1 MMKTK
6 GHQILKSYM
15 GNNKDSWG
23 MPDTIGTIR
32 FVSDKKRKCSSGKS
46 IANVSNFDKRME
58 IPKKVDQHS
67 HRVTK
72 ENKVGHHMKKNSE
85 IPINKEYANTF
96 KKLPI
101 QSINLEEKKSYSVKK
116 NRDSSVNQKSSNNY
130 SLNASKIKQKQ
141 EPNSIEAFTEEN
153 KCLKQTVKILKAYIA
168 SMNKQFENKIKNYN
182 KEKDEIIKQLKN
194 KNDFLMKENMNLK
207 LKLLEIIYM
216 TEIYDNNE
224 NNRDIQTQKFLSQ
237 LFTENIYLRKAN
249 ISLNNISEDLFIRK
263 AKTSI
268 NPNAIKDNLT
278 QDNKQQEEQIIN
290 NNPFQNYKNDLPQ
303 NKPKHKRQRTHVQ
316 LNEIQNE
323 EENNSSKTP
332 TIVLTSNSTSTVV
345 DSSKNTDAF
354 GDTLEDLSNFT
365 KTMRRNNDSKKNVFD
380 DIDTAKEGVIS
391 PTSSQ
396 LLSSNKKQ
404 LFYRT
409 PRDKEKK
416 KIEFTN

>member
-15 GNNKDSWG
+15 GTNKESWG
-23 MPDTIGTIR
+23 IPDSIGTIR
-32 FVSDKKRKCSSGKS
+32 FVSDKKRKCSSGKNMAS
-46 IANVSNFDKRME
+46 VSNFDKRQE

-85 IPINKEYANTF
+85 VPINKEYANTF

-101 QSINLEEKKSYSVKK
+101 QSINLEEKKSSSVKK
-116 NRDSSVNQKSSNNY
+116 NRDSSVNQKSSNY
-130 SLNASKIKQKQ
+130 SLNASKLKQKN
-141 EPNSIEAFTEEN
+141 EPNSIEAFAEEN
-153 KCLKQTVKILKAYIA
+153 KCLKHTIKILGSYIT
-168 SMNKQFENKIKNYN
+168 SMNQQFDNKIKTLN
-182 KEKDEIIKQLKN
+182 KEKDDMIKQLKN
-194 KNDFLMKENMNLK
+194 KNDFLMKENKNLK

-224 NNRDIQTQKFLSQ
+224 NNRDIKTQKFLSQ

-263 AKTSI
+263 AKTTI
-268 NPNAIKDNLT
+268 NPNSIKDNLT

-303 NKPKHKRQRTHVQ
+303 NKTKHKRQRTHVQ

-323 EENNSSKTP
+323 EDASKTP
-332 TIVLTSNSTSTVV
+332 TIILTSNSTSTVV

-365 KTMRRNNDSKKNVFD
+365 KTMRHNNDSKKNVFD
-380 DIDTAKEGVIS
+380 DIDPPKDGVIS

>member
-15 GNNKDSWG
+15 GTNKESWG
-23 MPDTIGTIR
+23 IPDSIGTIR
-32 FVSDKKRKCSSGKS
+32 FVSDKKRKCSSGKNMAS
-46 IANVSNFDKRME
+46 VSNFDKRQE

-85 IPINKEYANTF
+85 VPINKEYANTF

-101 QSINLEEKKSYSVKK
+101 QSINLEEKKSSSVKK
-116 NRDSSVNQKSSNNY
+116 NRDSSVNQKSSNY
-130 SLNASKIKQKQ
+130 SLNASKLKQKN
-141 EPNSIEAFTEEN
+141 EPNSIEAFAEEN
-153 KCLKQTVKILKAYIA
+153 KCLKHTIKILGSYIT
-168 SMNKQFENKIKNYN
+168 SMNQQFDNKIKTLN
-182 KEKDEIIKQLKN
+182 KEKDDMIKQLKN
-194 KNDFLMKENMNLK
+194 KNDFLMKENKNLK

-224 NNRDIQTQKFLSQ
+224 NNRDIKTQKFLSQ

-263 AKTSI
+263 AKTTI
-268 NPNAIKDNLT
+268 NPNSIKDNLT

-303 NKPKHKRQRTHVQ
+303 NKTKHKRQRTHVQ

-323 EENNSSKTP
+323 EDASKTP
-332 TIVLTSNSTSTVV
+332 TIILTSNSTSTVV

-380 DIDTAKEGVIS
+380 DIDPPKDGVIS

>member
-23 MPDTIGTIR
+23 IPDTIGTIR

-141 EPNSIEAFTEEN
+141 EPNSIEAFAEEN
-153 KCLKQTVKILKAYIA
+153 KCLKQTVKILGAYIA

-194 KNDFLMKENMNLK
+194 KNDFLMKENKNLK

-303 NKPKHKRQRTHVQ
+303 NKTKHKRQRTHVQ

-323 EENNSSKTP
+323 EDNNSSKTP

-380 DIDTAKEGVIS
+380 DIDAAKEGVIS

>member
-15 GNNKDSWG
+15 GTNKESWG
-23 MPDTIGTIR
+23 IPDSIGTIR
-32 FVSDKKRKCSSGKS
+32 FVSDKKRKCSSGKNMAS
-46 IANVSNFDKRME
+46 VSNFDKRQE

-85 IPINKEYANTF
+85 VPINKEYANTF

-101 QSINLEEKKSYSVKK
+101 QSINLEEKKSSSVKK
-116 NRDSSVNQKSSNNY
+116 NRDSSVNQKSSNY
-130 SLNASKIKQKQ
+130 SLNASKLKQKN
-141 EPNSIEAFTEEN
+141 EPNSIEAFAEEN
-153 KCLKQTVKILKAYIA
+153 KCLKHTIKILGSYIT
-168 SMNKQFENKIKNYN
+168 SMNQQFDNKIKTLN
-182 KEKDEIIKQLKN
+182 KEKDDMIKQLKN
-194 KNDFLMKENMNLK
+194 KNEFLMKENKNLK

-224 NNRDIQTQKFLSQ
+224 NNRDIKTQKFLSQ

-263 AKTSI
+263 AKTTI
-268 NPNAIKDNLT
+268 NPNSIKDNLT

-303 NKPKHKRQRTHVQ
+303 NKTKHKRQRTHVQ

-323 EENNSSKTP
+323 EDASKTP
-332 TIVLTSNSTSTVV
+332 TIILTSNSTSTVV

-380 DIDTAKEGVIS
+380 DIDPPKDGVIS

>member
-15 GNNKDSWG
+15 GTNKESWG
-23 MPDTIGTIR
+23 IPDSIGTIR
-32 FVSDKKRKCSSGKS
+32 FVSDKKRKCSSGKNMAS
-46 IANVSNFDKRME
+46 VSNFDKRQE

-67 HRVTK
+67 HRATK
-72 ENKVGHHMKKNSE
+72 ENKVEHHMKKNSAV
-85 IPINKEYANTF
+85 PINKAYANTF
-96 KKLPI
+96 NKLPI
-101 QSINLEEKKSYSVKK
+101 QSINLEEKKSSSVKK
-116 NRDSSVNQKSSNNY
+116 NRDSSVNQKSSNY
-130 SLNASKIKQKQ
+130 SLNASKLKQKN
-141 EPNSIEAFTEEN
+141 EPNSIEAFAEEN
-153 KCLKQTVKILKAYIA
+153 KCLKHTIKILGSYIT
-168 SMNKQFENKIKNYN
+168 SMNQQFDNKIKTLN
-182 KEKDEIIKQLKN
+182 KEKDDMIKQLKN
-194 KNDFLMKENMNLK
+194 KNDFLMKENKNLK

-224 NNRDIQTQKFLSQ
+224 NNRDIKTQKFLSQ

-263 AKTSI
+263 AKTTI
-268 NPNAIKDNLT
+268 NPNSIKDNLT

-303 NKPKHKRQRTHVQ
+303 NKTKHKRQRTHVQ

-323 EENNSSKTP
+323 EDASKTP
-332 TIVLTSNSTSTVV
+332 TIILTSNSTSTVV

-380 DIDTAKEGVIS
+380 DIDPPKDGVIS

>member
-15 GNNKDSWG
+15 GTNKESWG
-23 MPDTIGTIR
+23 IPDSIGTIR
-32 FVSDKKRKCSSGKS
+32 FVSDKKRKCSSGKNMAS
-46 IANVSNFDKRME
+46 VSNFDKRQE

-85 IPINKEYANTF
+85 VPINKEYANTF

-101 QSINLEEKKSYSVKK
+101 QSINLEEKKSSSVKK
-116 NRDSSVNQKSSNNY
+116 NRDSSVNQKSSNY
-130 SLNASKIKQKQ
+130 SLNASKLKQKN
-141 EPNSIEAFTEEN
+141 EPNSIEAFAEEN
-153 KCLKQTVKILKAYIA
+153 KCLKHTIKILGSYIT
-168 SMNKQFENKIKNYN
+168 SMNQQFDNKIKTLN
-182 KEKDEIIKQLKN
+182 KEKDDMIKQLKN
-194 KNDFLMKENMNLK
+194 KNDFLMKENKNLK

-216 TEIYDNNE
+216 TELYDNNE
-224 NNRDIQTQKFLSQ
+224 NNRDIKTQKFLSQ

-263 AKTSI
+263 AKTTI
-268 NPNAIKDNLT
+268 NPNSIKDNLT

-303 NKPKHKRQRTHVQ
+303 NKTKHKRQRTHVQ

-323 EENNSSKTP
+323 EDASKTP
-332 TIVLTSNSTSTVV
+332 TIILTSNSTSTVV

-380 DIDTAKEGVIS
+380 DIDPPKDGVIS

>member
-15 GNNKDSWG
+15 GTNKESWG
-23 MPDTIGTIR
+23 IPDSIGTIR
-32 FVSDKKRKCSSGKS
+32 FVSDKKRKCSSGKNMAS
-46 IANVSNFDKRME
+46 VSNFDKRQE

-85 IPINKEYANTF
+85 VPINKEYANTF

-101 QSINLEEKKSYSVKK
+101 QSINLEEKKSSSVKK
-116 NRDSSVNQKSSNNY
+116 NRDSSVNQKSSNY
-130 SLNASKIKQKQ
+130 SLNASKLKQKN
-141 EPNSIEAFTEEN
+141 EPNSIEAFAEEN
-153 KCLKQTVKILKAYIA
+153 KCLKHTIKILGSYIT
-168 SMNKQFENKIKNYN
+168 SMNQQFDNKIKTLN
-182 KEKDEIIKQLKN
+182 KEKDDMIKQLKN
-194 KNDFLMKENMNLK
+194 KNDFLMKENKTLK
-207 LKLLEIIYM
+207 LKLLEVIYM

-224 NNRDIQTQKFLSQ
+224 NNRDIKTQKFLSQ

-263 AKTSI
+263 AKTTI
-268 NPNAIKDNLT
+268 NPNSIKDNLT

-303 NKPKHKRQRTHVQ
+303 NKTKHKRQRTHVQ

-323 EENNSSKTP
+323 EDASKTP
-332 TIVLTSNSTSTVV
+332 TIILTSNSTSTVV

-380 DIDTAKEGVIS
+380 DIDPPKDGVIS

>member
-1 MMKTK
+1 MKTK

-15 GNNKDSWG
+15 ANSKQESWG
-23 MPDTIGTIR
+23 IPETLGTIR
-32 FVSDKKRKCSSGKS
+32 FVSDKKRKCSSGKN
-46 IANVSNFDKRME
+46 ITNVSNFDKRAE
-58 IPKKVDQHS
+58 IPKKLDQHS

-72 ENKVGHHMKKNSE
+72 ENKVGHHVKKNSE
-85 IPINKEYANTF
+85 IPLNKEYVNTF

-116 NRDSSVNQKSSNNY
+116 NRDSSVNQKRNDNY
-130 SLNASKIKQKQ
+130 SLNGSKIRPKI
-141 EPNSIEAFTEEN
+141 EPNTIEAFAEEN
-153 KCLKQTVKILKAYIA
+153 KCLKHTIKILGSYIT
-168 SMNKQFENKIKNYN
+168 SLNQQFDNKLKNYN
-182 KEKDEIIKQLKN
+182 KEKDDMIKHLKE
-194 KNDFLMKENMNLK
+194 KNDFLTKENKNLK
-207 LKLLEIIYM
+207 LKLLEIIYI
-216 TEIYDNNE
+216 TKIYDNHE
-224 NNRDIQTQKFLSQ
+224 NNRDTKTQKFLSQ

-263 AKTSI
+263 AKTTI
-268 NPNAIKDNLT
+268 NSNTINDNLNA
-278 QDNKQQEEQIIN
+278 DNKQEQIVN

-303 NKPKHKRQRTHVQ
+303 SKAKHKRQRTHVQ
-316 LNEIQNE
+316 LNEIQNDDDDK
-323 EENNSSKTP
+323 SSQSKSP

-345 DSSKNTDAF
+345 ESSKNSDAF

-380 DIDTAKEGVIS
+380 DIETPKDGVIS

-404 LFYRT
+404 LYYRT

-416 KIEFTN
+416 RIEFTK

>member
-15 GNNKDSWG
+15 GTNKESWG
-23 MPDTIGTIR
+23 IPDSIGTIR
-32 FVSDKKRKCSSGKS
+32 FVSDKKRKCSSGKNMAS
-46 IANVSNFDKRME
+46 VSNFDKRQE

-85 IPINKEYANTF
+85 VPINKEYANTF

-101 QSINLEEKKSYSVKK
+101 QSINLEEKKSSSVKK
-116 NRDSSVNQKSSNNY
+116 NRDSSVNQKSSNY
-130 SLNASKIKQKQ
+130 SLNASKLKQKN
-141 EPNSIEAFTEEN
+141 EPNSIEAFAEEN
-153 KCLKQTVKILKAYIA
+153 KCLKHTIKILGSYIT
-168 SMNKQFENKIKNYN
+168 SMNQQFDNKIKTLN
-182 KEKDEIIKQLKN
+182 KEKDDMIKQLKN
-194 KNDFLMKENMNLK
+194 KNDFLMKENKNLK

-224 NNRDIQTQKFLSQ
+224 NNRDIKTQQFLSQ

-263 AKTSI
+263 AKTTI
-268 NPNAIKDNLT
+268 NPNSIKDNLT

-303 NKPKHKRQRTHVQ
+303 NKTKHKRQRTHVQ

-323 EENNSSKTP
+323 EDASKTP
-332 TIVLTSNSTSTVV
+332 TIILTSNSTSTVV

-380 DIDTAKEGVIS
+380 DIDPPKDGVIS

>member
-15 GNNKDSWG
+15 GTNKESWG
-23 MPDTIGTIR
+23 IPDSIGTIR
-32 FVSDKKRKCSSGKS
+32 FVSDKKRKCSSGKNMAS
-46 IANVSNFDKRME
+46 VSNFDKRQE

-85 IPINKEYANTF
+85 VPINKEYANTF

-101 QSINLEEKKSYSVKK
+101 QSINLEEKKSSSVKK
-116 NRDSSVNQKSSNNY
+116 NRDSSVNQKSSNY
-130 SLNASKIKQKQ
+130 SLNASKLKQKN
-141 EPNSIEAFTEEN
+141 EPNSIEAFAEEN
-153 KCLKQTVKILKAYIA
+153 KCLKHTIKILGSYIT
-168 SMNKQFENKIKNYN
+168 SMNQQFDNKIKTLN
-182 KEKDEIIKQLKN
+182 KEKDDMIKQLKN
-194 KNDFLMKENMNLK
+194 KNDFLMKENKNLK

-224 NNRDIQTQKFLSQ
+224 NNRDIKTQKFLSQ

-263 AKTSI
+263 AKTTI
-268 NPNAIKDNLT
+268 NPNSIKDNLT

-303 NKPKHKRQRTHVQ
+303 NKTKHKRQRTHVQ

-323 EENNSSKTP
+323 EDASKTP
-332 TIVLTSNSTSTVV
+332 TIILTSNSTSTVV
-345 DSSKNTDAF
+345 DSSKNIDAF

-380 DIDTAKEGVIS
+380 DIDPPKDGVIS

>member
-15 GNNKDSWG
+15 GTNKESWG
-23 MPDTIGTIR
+23 IPDSIGTIR
-32 FVSDKKRKCSSGKS
+32 FVSDKKRKCSSGKNMAS
-46 IANVSNFDKRME
+46 VSNFDKRQE

-85 IPINKEYANTF
+85 VPINKEYANTF

-101 QSINLEEKKSYSVKK
+101 QSIKLEEKKSSSVKK
-116 NRDSSVNQKSSNNY
+116 NRDSSVNQKSSNY
-130 SLNASKIKQKQ
+130 SLNASKLKQKN
-141 EPNSIEAFTEEN
+141 EPNSIEAFAEEN
-153 KCLKQTVKILKAYIA
+153 KCLKHTIKILGSYIT
-168 SMNKQFENKIKNYN
+168 SMNQQFDNKIKTLN
-182 KEKDEIIKQLKN
+182 KEKDDMIKQLKN
-194 KNDFLMKENMNLK
+194 KNDFLMKENKNLK

-224 NNRDIQTQKFLSQ
+224 NNRDIKTQKFLSQ

-263 AKTSI
+263 AKTTI
-268 NPNAIKDNLT
+268 NPNSIKDNLT

-303 NKPKHKRQRTHVQ
+303 NKTKHKRQRTHVQ

-323 EENNSSKTP
+323 EDASKTP
-332 TIVLTSNSTSTVV
+332 TIILTSNSTSTVV

-380 DIDTAKEGVIS
+380 DIDPPKDGVIS

>member
-15 GNNKDSWG
+15 GTNKESWG
-23 MPDTIGTIR
+23 IPDSIGTIR
-32 FVSDKKRKCSSGKS
+32 FVSDKKRKCSSGKNMAS
-46 IANVSNFDKRME
+46 VSNFDKRQE

-101 QSINLEEKKSYSVKK
+101 QSINLEEKKSSSVKK
-116 NRDSSVNQKSSNNY
+116 NRDSSVNQKSSNY
-130 SLNASKIKQKQ
+130 SLNASKLKQKN
-141 EPNSIEAFTEEN
+141 EPNSIEAFAEEN
-153 KCLKQTVKILKAYIA
+153 KCLKHTIKILGSYIT
-168 SMNKQFENKIKNYN
+168 SMNQQFDNKIKTLN
-182 KEKDEIIKQLKN
+182 KEKDDMIKQLKN
-194 KNDFLMKENMNLK
+194 KNEFLMKENKNLK

-224 NNRDIQTQKFLSQ
+224 NNRDIKTQKFLSQ

-263 AKTSI
+263 AKTTI
-268 NPNAIKDNLT
+268 NPNSIKDNLT

-303 NKPKHKRQRTHVQ
+303 NKTKHKRQRTHVQ

-323 EENNSSKTP
+323 EDASKTP
-332 TIVLTSNSTSTVV
+332 TIILTSNSTSTVV

-380 DIDTAKEGVIS
+380 DIDPPKDGVIS

>member
-1 MMKTK
+1 MKTK

-15 GNNKDSWG
+15 GTNKESWG
-23 MPDTIGTIR
+23 IPDSIGTIR
-32 FVSDKKRKCSSGKS
+32 FVSDKKRKCSSGKNMAS
-46 IANVSNFDKRME
+46 VSNFDKRQE

-85 IPINKEYANTF
+85 VPINKEYANTF

-101 QSINLEEKKSYSVKK
+101 QSINLEEKKSSSVKK
-116 NRDSSVNQKSSNNY
+116 NRDSSVNQKSSNY
-130 SLNASKIKQKQ
+130 SLNASKLKQKN
-141 EPNSIEAFTEEN
+141 EPNSIEAFAEEN
-153 KCLKQTVKILKAYIA
+153 KCLKHTIKILGSYIT
-168 SMNKQFENKIKNYN
+168 SMNQQFDNKIKTLN
-182 KEKDEIIKQLKN
+182 KEKDDMIKQLKN
-194 KNDFLMKENMNLK
+194 KNDFLMKENKNLK

-224 NNRDIQTQKFLSQ
+224 NNRDIKTQKFLSQ

-263 AKTSI
+263 AKTTI
-268 NPNAIKDNLT
+268 NPNSIKDNLT

-303 NKPKHKRQRTHVQ
+303 NKTKHKRQRTHVQ

-323 EENNSSKTP
+323 EDASKTP
-332 TIVLTSNSTSTVV
+332 TIILTSNSTSTVV

-380 DIDTAKEGVIS
+380 DIDPPKDGVIS

>member
-15 GNNKDSWG
+15 GTNKESWG
-23 MPDTIGTIR
+23 IPDSIGTIR
-32 FVSDKKRKCSSGKS
+32 FVSDKKRKCSSGKNMAS
-46 IANVSNFDKRME
+46 VSNFDKRQE

-101 QSINLEEKKSYSVKK
+101 QSINLEEKKSSSVKK
-116 NRDSSVNQKSSNNY
+116 NRDSSVNQKSSNY
-130 SLNASKIKQKQ
+130 SLNASKLKQKN
-141 EPNSIEAFTEEN
+141 EPNSIEAFAEEN
-153 KCLKQTVKILKAYIA
+153 KCLKHTIKILGSYIT
-168 SMNKQFENKIKNYN
+168 SMNQQFDNKIKTLN
-182 KEKDEIIKQLKN
+182 KEKDDMIKQLKN
-194 KNDFLMKENMNLK
+194 KNDFLMKENKNLK

-224 NNRDIQTQKFLSQ
+224 NNRDIKTQKFLSQ

-263 AKTSI
+263 AKTTI
-268 NPNAIKDNLT
+268 NPNSIKDNLT

-303 NKPKHKRQRTHVQ
+303 NKTKHKRQRTHVQ

-323 EENNSSKTP
+323 EDASKTP
-332 TIVLTSNSTSTVV
+332 TIILTSNSTSTVV

-380 DIDTAKEGVIS
+380 DIDPPKDGVIS

>member
-15 GNNKDSWG
+15 GTNKESWG
-23 MPDTIGTIR
+23 IPDSIGTIR
-32 FVSDKKRKCSSGKS
+32 FVSDKKRKCSSGKNMAS
-46 IANVSNFDKRME
+46 VSNFDKRQE

-85 IPINKEYANTF
+85 VPINKEYANTF

-101 QSINLEEKKSYSVKK
+101 QSINLEEKKSSSVKK
-116 NRDSSVNQKSSNNY
+116 NRDCSVNQKSSNY
-130 SLNASKIKQKQ
+130 SLNASKLKQKN
-141 EPNSIEAFTEEN
+141 EPNSIEAFAEEN
-153 KCLKQTVKILKAYIA
+153 KCLKHTIKILGSYIT
-168 SMNKQFENKIKNYN
+168 SMNQQFDNKIKTLN
-182 KEKDEIIKQLKN
+182 KEKDDMIKQLKN
-194 KNDFLMKENMNLK
+194 KNDFLMKENKNLK

-224 NNRDIQTQKFLSQ
+224 NNRDIKTQQFLSQ

-263 AKTSI
+263 AKTTI
-268 NPNAIKDNLT
+268 NPNSIKDNLT

-303 NKPKHKRQRTHVQ
+303 NKTKHKRQRTHVQ

-323 EENNSSKTP
+323 EDASKTP
-332 TIVLTSNSTSTVV
+332 TIILTSNSTSTVV

-380 DIDTAKEGVIS
+380 DIDPPKDGVIS

>member
-1 MMKTK
+1 MKTK
-6 GHQILKSYM
+6 AHQILKSYM
-15 GNNKDSWG
+15 SNSKHDSL
-23 MPDTIGTIR
+23 GTIR

-46 IANVSNFDKRME
+46 MANISNFDRRSE
-58 IPKKVDQHS
+58 LPKKENS

-72 ENKVGHHMKKNSE
+72 ENKNVHHVKKNSE
-85 IPINKEYANTF
+85 IPMSKEYPNTY

-101 QSINLEEKKSYSVKK
+101 QSINIEEKKSCSVKK
-116 NRDSSVNQKSSNNY
+116 IRDSSVNQKRSDNF
-130 SLNASKIKQKQ
+130 SLNASKIKKA
-141 EPNSIEAFTEEN
+141 IEANFIEEEN
-153 KCLKQTVKILKAYIA
+153 KSLKQTVKILCAYIT
-168 SMNKQFENKIKNYN
+168 SMNQQFDNKIKTLN
-182 KEKDEIIKQLKN
+182 KEKDDMIKQLKN
-194 KNDFLMKENMNLK
+194 KNDFLMKENKNLK

-224 NNRDIQTQKFLSQ
+224 NNRDIKTQKFLSQ

-263 AKTSI
+263 AKTTI
-268 NPNAIKDNLT
+268 NPNSIKDNLT

-303 NKPKHKRQRTHVQ
+303 NKTKHKRQRTHVQ

-323 EENNSSKTP
+323 EDASKTP
-332 TIVLTSNSTSTVV
+332 TIILTSNSTSTVV

-380 DIDTAKEGVIS
+380 DIDPPKDGVIS